1 MLIKTLK
8 EQVDIEILM
17 VMNLGLIIGVSIDI
31 KFMFVLLMVMDVVI
45 ILLVHMYKRLIV
57 MIKSGILYLFV
68 NLVIKKM
75 NLFM

>member
-31 KFMFVLLMVMDVVI
+31 KYMFVLLVEMAV
-45 ILLVHMYKRLIV
+45 V
-57 MIKSGILYLFV
+57 MI
-68 NLVIKKM
+68 
-75 NLFM
+75 